1 MRKPSFPKHHT
12 SFKRRRIQTNQM
24 ISRTNRMYVYIM
36 VLVGIA
42 ATCLP
47 MALGFAPVSK
57 KASYPT
63 TMSSSSSHHLIQ
75 KQQQTATTKFN
86 YSSSKTRK
94 NDRLCNCKLMSSLEQ
109 QPEDDTFSPPTT
121 TTPTPAIQ
129 SNHIEQQTAT
139 TKFNYSS
146 SKTRKNDRLC
156 NCKLMSSLEQPED
169 DTFSP
174 PTTTT
179 TTTPTPAIQSN
190 HIEQQ
195 EQEQNELYKTF
206 QLWYKSNLPP
216 KPEDQLVLAGDMF
229 ALFTYSFLEHI
240 IDDAYVD
247 AINSPDVTTITYA
260 SAHDP
265 TLSGAMAT
273 IRSLPVWFDVV
284 HSAYGPVLTSAFPM
298 MHTSYVPALSCAGVA
313 AVTMASCWIVSGYFT
328 KAFVFSNTLCCD
340 TNNAVVVAGKTYV
353 GAAFLMVMVAVGSHL
368 LLGGVDVLDTS
379 SLLTKADVDYI
390 FCSFSVVLFWR
401 YTISWLLGTGS

>member
-109 QPEDDTFSPPTT
+109 QPEDDTFSPP
-121 TTPTPAIQ
+121 
-129 SNHIEQQTAT
+129 
-139 TKFNYSS
+139 
-146 SKTRKNDRLC
+146 
-156 NCKLMSSLEQPED
+156 
-169 DTFSP
+169 
-174 PTTTT
+174 T

-368 LLGGVDVLDTS
+368 LLGGVGVGVDVLDTS